1 MQEIKRTYRFS
12 KDYIHAK
19 TQSLSTVSCDVE
31 VDYDTRAYFID
42 HGAAHIAGG
51 SGHDYNLPKMIA
63 TAEMHIEVLAFLR
76 DEFSK

>member
-1 MQEIKRTYRFS
+1 
-12 KDYIHAK
+12 
-19 TQSLSTVSCDVE
+19 
-31 VDYDTRAYFID
+31 VDYDTKAYFID